1 MVWRVPRGQ
10 NTRAGECARV
20 VDSRGER
27 MQRPDW
33 APETIDIERPSV
45 ARMYDYYLGGS
56 HNFAADRAAA
66 QAMVAAVP
74 EAPLAAQANRA
85 FLRRAVHHLAEA
97 GVRQFLDI
105 GSGIPTVGN
114 VHEIA
119 QRIDPASRVVYVD
132 VDPVAVAH
140 SREILAGN
148 DRATIVQEDLRH
160 PDRILAHPDTRR
172 LLDLG
177 QPVAV
182 MIVAVLHFVPD
193 DDRPAELLATLRKAL
208 APGSYLVLSQASDD
222 GRAEEERAEAER
234 VYRRTDS
241 PLTIR
246 SRAELTALFDGFE
259 LVDPGVVW
267 VPQWRPD
274 TPESAEDAERAVFMG
289 GVGRLGD

>member
-1 MVWRVPRGQ
+1 
-10 NTRAGECARV
+10 
-20 VDSRGER
+20 

-33 APETIDIERPSV
+33 APEDIDIERPSV

-66 QAMVAAVP
+66 RAMMEAVP
-74 EAPLAAQANRA
+74 DAPLMAQANRA
-85 FLRRAVHHLAEA
+85 FMRRVVQHLVDS

-119 QRIDPASRVVYVD
+119 QRVAPDSRVVYVD

-140 SREILAGN
+140 SREILGGN
-148 DRATIVQEDLRH
+148 PNATVVQDDLHSPAAILSH
-160 PDRILAHPDTRR
+160 PEVTK
-172 LLDLG
+172 LLDFS

-182 MIVAVLHFVPD
+182 MIVAVLHFVPSSD
-193 DDRPAELLATLRKAL
+193 QPEEILRTLREAL

-222 GRAEEERAEAER
+222 SRSGTGERAEAER

-241 PLTIR
+241 PLWIR
-246 SRAELTALFDGFE
+246 SRAELTAFFDGFE
-259 LVDPGVVW
+259 LLDPGVVW
-267 VPQWRPD
+267 VPQWRPE
-274 TPESAEDAERAVFMG
+274 TPESAEEAEQAVFLG
-289 GVGRLGD
+289 GVGRLGG

>member
-1 MVWRVPRGQ
+1 
-10 NTRAGECARV
+10 
-20 VDSRGER
+20 

-33 APETIDIERPSV
+33 APDTIDIERPSV

-66 QAMVAAVP
+66 RAMVEAVP
-74 EAPLAAQANRA
+74 EAPLMAQANRA
-85 FLRRAVHHLAEA
+85 FLRRAVQFLAES

-119 QRIDPASRVVYVD
+119 QRVDPACRVVYVD

-148 DRATIVQEDLRH
+148 DGATVLREDFRQPAAILDH
-160 PDRILAHPDTRR
+160 PEVNR
-172 LLDLG
+172 LLDFT

-182 MIVAVLHFVPD
+182 MIVAVLHFIPD
-193 DDRPAELLATLRKAL
+193 ADRPEEVLRTLRAAL
-208 APGSYLVLSQASDD
+208 PPGSYLVMSQASDD
-222 GRAEEERAEAER
+222 GRTGTGERAEAEH

-241 PLTIR
+241 QLFIR
-246 SRAELTALFDGFE
+246 SRAELTTLFDGFE

-267 VPQWRPD
+267 VPQWRPES
-274 TPESAEDAERAVFMG
+274 PEQAENAAQAVFLG
-289 GVGRLGD
+289 GVGRLGG

>member
-1 MVWRVPRGQ
+1 
-10 NTRAGECARV
+10 
-20 VDSRGER
+20 

-66 QAMVAAVP
+66 RAMVEAVP
-74 EAPLAAQANRA
+74 EAPLMAQANRA
-85 FLRRAVHHLAEA
+85 FLRRAVHYLAEA

-119 QRIDPASRVVYVD
+119 QRIDPESRVVYVD

-140 SREILAGN
+140 SQEILAGN
-148 DRATIVQEDLRH
+148 ERAVVVQEDLRRPEAILRH
-160 PDRILAHPDTRR
+160 PDVTR
-172 LLDLG
+172 LLDFSE
-177 QPVAV
+177 PVAV

-193 DDRPAELLATLRKAL
+193 SDRPEEILRTLRAAL
-208 APGSYLVLSQASDD
+208 TPGSHLVLSQASDD
-222 GRAEEERAEAER
+222 GRDDTGERAEAER

-241 PLTIR
+241 QLFIR
-246 SRAELTALFDGFE
+246 GRAELTALFDGFE

-274 TPESAEDAERAVFMG
+274 APDQAENAERAVFMG
-289 GVGRLGD
+289 GVGRLGA

>member
-1 MVWRVPRGQ
+1 
-10 NTRAGECARV
+10 
-20 VDSRGER
+20 

-74 EAPLAAQANRA
+74 EAPLMAQANRA
-85 FLRRAVHHLAEA
+85 FLRRAVHYLTGM

-119 QRIDPASRVVYVD
+119 QHDAADSRVVYVD

-140 SREILAGN
+140 SREILAGD
-148 DRATIVQEDLRH
+148 DRAVVVQEDLRN
-160 PDRILAHPDTRR
+160 PERILAHPEVRG
-172 LLDLG
+172 LLDFD

-182 MIVAVLHFVPD
+182 MVVAVLHFVSDED
-193 DDRPAELLATLRKAL
+193 DPARILRTLRDAL
-208 APGSYLVLSQASDD
+208 APGSHLVLSQASDD
-222 GRAEEERAEAER
+222 GRSEEERAEAER
-234 VYRRTDS
+234 VYRRTDN
-241 PLTIR
+241 PLWVR
-246 SRAELTALFDGFE
+246 SRAELTAFFDGFT
-259 LVDPGVVW
+259 LVEPGVVW
-267 VPQWRPD
+267 VPQWRPESPD
-274 TPESAEDAERAVFMG
+274 SAEDAERAVFMG
-289 GVGRLGD
+289 GVGRLGG

>member
-1 MVWRVPRGQ
+1 
-10 NTRAGECARV
+10 
-20 VDSRGER
+20 

-74 EAPLAAQANRA
+74 EAPLMAQANRA
-85 FLRRAVHHLAEA
+85 FLRRAVQHLAEA
-97 GVRQFLDI
+97 GIRQFLDI
-105 GSGIPTVGN
+105 GSGSPTVGN

-119 QRIDPASRVVYVD
+119 QRIDPAARVVYVD

-148 DRATIVQEDLRH
+148 DRTVVVQEDLRR
-160 PDRILAHPDTRR
+160 PERILAHPDVRK
-172 LLDLG
+172 LLDLD

-182 MIVAVLHFVPD
+182 MIVAVLHFIAD
-193 DDRPAELLATLRKAL
+193 DDRPAEILRTLREAL

-222 GRAEEERAEAER
+222 GRSSDERVEAER

-241 PLTIR
+241 PLWVR

-274 TPESAEDAERAVFMG
+274 TPESAEEAERAVFMG
-289 GVGRLGD
+289 GVGRLGA

>member
-1 MVWRVPRGQ
+1 
-10 NTRAGECARV
+10 
-20 VDSRGER
+20 

-33 APETIDIERPSV
+33 APDTIDIERPSV

-66 QAMVAAVP
+66 RAVVDAVP
-74 EAPLAAQANRA
+74 EAPLMAQANRA
-85 FLRRAVHHLAEA
+85 FLRRAVQFLAES

-119 QRIDPASRVVYVD
+119 QRIAPESRVVYVD

-140 SREILAGN
+140 SREILSGN
-148 DRATIVQEDLRH
+148 DRAVVIREDLRH
-160 PDRILAHPDTRR
+160 PERILAHPDVRGM
-172 LLDLG
+172 LDLS

-193 DDRPAELLATLRKAL
+193 DDRPAEVLRALREAL
-208 APGSYLVLSQASDD
+208 APGSYLVLSQASDE
-222 GRAEEERAEAER
+222 GRHDTGERDEAER
-234 VYRRTDS
+234 VYQRTDN
-241 PLTIR
+241 PLIVR
-246 SRAELTALFDGFE
+246 SRAELTSLFDGFE

-267 VPQWRPD
+267 VPQWRPE
-274 TPESAEDAERAVFMG
+274 TPESAERAEQAVFLG
-289 GVGRLGD
+289 GVGRLGG

>member
-1 MVWRVPRGQ
+1 
-10 NTRAGECARV
+10 
-20 VDSRGER
+20 

-33 APETIDIERPSV
+33 APDTIDIERPSV

-74 EAPLAAQANRA
+74 EAPLMAQANRA
-85 FLRRAVHHLAEA
+85 FLRRAVSYLAEA

-119 QRIDPASRVVYVD
+119 QRIDPLSRVVYVD

-148 DRATIVQEDLRH
+148 DLAVVVQEDLRH
-160 PDRILAHPDTRR
+160 PERILDHPDVRR
-172 LLDLG
+172 LLDLS

-182 MIVAVLHFVPD
+182 MVVAVLHFIPD
-193 DDRPAELLATLRKAL
+193 TDRPAELLRTLRDAL

-222 GRAEEERAEAER
+222 GRSDDERAEAER
-234 VYRRTDS
+234 VYQRTDN
-241 PLTIR
+241 PLSVR

>member
-1 MVWRVPRGQ
+1 
-10 NTRAGECARV
+10 
-20 VDSRGER
+20 

-33 APETIDIERPSV
+33 APDTIDIERPSV

-66 QAMVAAVP
+66 RAMMDAVP
-74 EAPLAAQANRA
+74 EAPLMAQANRA
-85 FLRRAVHHLAEA
+85 FLRRAVQFLADA

-119 QRIDPASRVVYVD
+119 QRIDPESRVSYVD

-140 SREILAGN
+140 SREILHGN
-148 DRATIVQEDLRH
+148 DRATVLQEDLRRPEAILGH
-160 PDRILAHPDTRR
+160 PEVTK
-172 LLDLG
+172 LLDFS

-182 MIVAVLHFVPD
+182 MIVAVLHFIPD
-193 DDRPAELLATLRKAL
+193 ADRPAEILRTLRAAL

-222 GRAEEERAEAER
+222 GRGETGERAEAER
-234 VYRRTDS
+234 VYRRTDNQ
-241 PLTIR
+241 LWIR

-267 VPQWRPD
+267 VPQWRPES
-274 TPESAEDAERAVFMG
+274 PEQAEHGEQAVFMG
-289 GVGRLGD
+289 GVGRLGG

>member
-1 MVWRVPRGQ
+1 
-10 NTRAGECARV
+10 
-20 VDSRGER
+20 

-74 EAPLAAQANRA
+74 EAPLMAQANRA
-85 FLRRAVHHLAEA
+85 FLRRAVHYLTGV

-119 QRIDPASRVVYVD
+119 QHNAADSRVVYVD

-140 SREILAGN
+140 SREILAGD
-148 DRATIVQEDLRH
+148 DRAVVVQEDLRN
-160 PDRILAHPDTRR
+160 PERILAHPEVRG
-172 LLDLG
+172 LLDFD

-182 MIVAVLHFVPD
+182 MVVAVMHFVSD
-193 DDRPAELLATLRKAL
+193 DDGPARILRTLRDAL
-208 APGSYLVLSQASDD
+208 APGSHLVLSQASDD
-222 GRAEEERAEAER
+222 GRSEEERAEAER
-234 VYRRTDS
+234 VYRRTDN
-241 PLTIR
+241 PLWVR
-246 SRAELTALFDGFE
+246 SRAELTAFFDGFT
-259 LVDPGVVW
+259 LVEPGVVW
-267 VPQWRPD
+267 VPQWRPESPD
-274 TPESAEDAERAVFMG
+274 SAEDAERAVFMG
-289 GVGRLGD
+289 GVGRLGG

>member
-1 MVWRVPRGQ
+1 
-10 NTRAGECARV
+10 
-20 VDSRGER
+20 

-74 EAPLAAQANRA
+74 DAPLMAQANRA
-85 FLRRAVHHLAEA
+85 FLRRAVQFLTDA

-119 QRIDPASRVVYVD
+119 QRGAPESRVVYVD

-148 DRATIVQEDLRH
+148 DRAAVVQEDLRH
-160 PDRILAHPDTRR
+160 PERILAHPDVRR
-172 LLDLG
+172 LLDFD

-182 MIVAVLHFVPD
+182 MIVAVLHFISD
-193 DDRPAELLATLRKAL
+193 DDRPGRILRTLREAL

-222 GRAEEERAEAER
+222 GRTEEERAEAER
-234 VYRRTDS
+234 VYRRTDN
-241 PLTIR
+241 PLWVR
-246 SRAELTALFDGFE
+246 NRAELTAFFDGFA
-259 LVDPGVVW
+259 LVEPGVVW
-267 VPQWRPD
+267 VPEWRPD
-274 TPESAEDAERAVFMG
+274 SPESAEDAERAVFMG
-289 GVGRLGD
+289 GVGRLGG